1 MVIILFSIYCSNVII
16 YWGMALNAP
25 YKAAL
30 SMLLATVL
38 YNLFENNLDL
48 LVGVSWKCVS
58 I

>member
-30 SMLLATVL
+30 SMLLAIAI
-38 YNLFENNLDL
+38 F
-48 LVGVSWKCVS
+48 SKH
-58 I
+58 